1 MPALG
6 GRKGEN
12 TVHIQHKNGFSS
24 SPWRNS
30 NVSSARLTHLIFAIV
45 FLAVYL
51 AGKSKRGTGLSSAQ
65 VACLV
70 VTLPVLYLGS
80 AISDWDISFFGI
92 GGHRNPLFHSSLA
105 YFLLMVLG
113 RWTGL
118 TALLP
123 SLMGAVS
130 ISFALGLASHLVLDV
145 IQYGDVRWI
154 PGGTLDR
161 LWLTINAVV
170 LAMAAW
176 FASSAPASTPNY
188 SSLS

>member
-1 MPALG
+1 MLALY

-12 TVHIQHKNGFSS
+12 TVHIQYKNGCSS
-24 SPWRNS
+24 SPWRTS
-30 NVSSARLTHLIFAIV
+30 HVSSARLTHFIFAIV
-45 FLAVYL
+45 FLIVYL
-51 AGKSKRGTGLSSAQ
+51 AGKSKRGTGLSSAPFIY
-65 VACLV
+65 LV

-92 GGHRNPLFHSSLA
+92 GGHRNPLFHSSMA
-105 YFLLMVLG
+105 YFVLLALD

-123 SLMGAVS
+123 SLMSAIY
-130 ISFALGLASHLVLDV
+130 ISFALGLSSHLVLDV

-161 LWLTINAVV
+161 LWLSANAVV
-170 LAMAAW
+170 LVIAAW
-176 FASSAPASTPNY
+176 FASAVPKSTTNQ
-188 SSLS
+188 